1 MALSAPWKRKRLTI
15 HISQM
20 GKLRPG
26 GNLCLTPQVN
36 QQVREQQQNPTG
48 EPKSPASQA
57 SVSLSC
63 VTLGKLHLLI

>member
-1 MALSAPWKRKRLTI
+1 
-15 HISQM
+15 M

-26 GNLCLTPQVN
+26 GNLCLVPQVN
-36 QQVREQQQNPTG
+36 QQVRELPQNLTG

-63 VTLGKLHLLI
+63 VTLGELLHISKLHRLL

>member
-36 QQVREQQQNPTG
+36 QQVRE
-48 EPKSPASQA
+48 
-57 SVSLSC
+57 
-63 VTLGKLHLLI
+63 